1 MALLIPALRRFRSVG
16 RPSFVCTSIAQMV
29 LSPIAIAVFLV
40 AVLMAPRVSIA
51 ELEVFDYDRVLGSGM
66 NLGDALDAPQE
77 GAWGVILHSSY
88 FRAIREAGF
97 ASVRIPIRWSA
108 HAAAHSPYTIDPVFF
123 RRVDWAINEALSQH
137 LAAVIDVHHF
147 IEMNQD
153 PLGNSQKLLALWSQ
167 IAARYR
173 DEPPNLFFELFNEP
187 QDKFSDSRWN
197 ALLPQLLNVIR
208 ASNPTRMVIVG
219 PGYWNSLHHLSTL
232 QLPRD
237 DQRLI
242 VTFHYYEP
250 FHFTHQA
257 QPWLPAS
264 AAWKGTSWG
273 SPLDRNQLDRDF
285 QEVAAWAVQHHRP
298 IYLGEFGAGTP
309 IESKF
314 RVAWTRAVV
323 REAKTFHFSWAYWE
337 FCSNFGIY
345 DRSAGVWNQPMLDA
359 LMQEDNAAP
368 RGSLH

>member
-51 ELEVFDYDRVLGSGM
+51 ELEVFDYDRVLGSGI

-237 DQRLI
+237 DQR
-242 VTFHYYEP
+242 
-250 FHFTHQA
+250 THCDLSLLRA
-257 QPWLPAS
+257 ISLHSPS
-264 AAWKGTSWG
+264 AT
-273 SPLDRNQLDRDF
+273 
-285 QEVAAWAVQHHRP
+285 VAAGKRGMEG
-298 IYLGEFGAGTP
+298 YELGLSAGP
-309 IESKF
+309 QSA
-314 RVAWTRAVV
+314 RSRL
-323 REAKTFHFSWAYWE
+323 SGG
-337 FCSNFGIY
+337 CCLG
-345 DRSAGVWNQPMLDA
+345 RSAPPPDLSW
-359 LMQEDNAAP
+359 
-368 RGSLH
+368 